1 MSNWSFLST
10 SEEEEKREEQR
21 KAVESKIEGKKRQFY
36 RSHILHVTVFQ
47 GSLQAQFFT
56 ILRMPACQNLF
67 YNFRKMQAG
76 QSVAQTSGPKADEAE
91 EDLKRKSTQVLFR
104 SFSFLVLKLNIS
116 SAQFPS
122 TNFTFTFTFLVFN
135 ATVRCEHISLSWDLA
150 EAPWSWSMGKWKASP
165 QNSLNRW
172 RFLFFFCILAF
183 GGFYKTLVIK
193 QWEDEESCIRIH
205 LT

>member
-1 MSNWSFLST
+1 MSNWSYLLT
-10 SEEEEKREEQR
+10 SKEEEKREEQR

-91 EDLKRKSTQVLFR
+91 EDLKKKSTQVLFR
-104 SFSFLVLKLNIS
+104 SSPLSLSQTWIKYQPSPVSFNSFL
-116 SAQFPS
+116 P
-122 TNFTFTFTFLVFN
+122 
-135 ATVRCEHISLSWDLA
+135 SLSLSSSSTPLWGASTFPWA
-150 EAPWSWSMGKWKASP
+150 EIWPKFSGGD
-165 QNSLNRW
+165 RW
-172 RFLFFFCILAF
+172 GNEKPHLGIHWTGDDFCFFAF
-183 GGFYKTLVIK
+183 GGFYKILVIK
-193 QWEDEESCIRIH
+193 NGKMRSLASEFI
-205 LT
+205 